1 MPTDKIDKIL
11 KPVERYMHDESTAGI
26 VLLASAVMAMIWAN
40 SDWSDSYHHL
50 WEYKI
55 SIQAG
60 EYGISKT
67 LHEWINDGLM
77 ALFFFVIGLEL
88 KREIMAGELSDMGK
102 AMLPLIAALGGMV
115 LPALIYFLFN
125 PVGPESNGWGIPMAT
140 DIAFA
145 LGIMSLLGKRVP
157 LSLKI
162 FLTALAIADDI
173 GAVLVIAFFYTSN
186 ISMLSLSIGGLFLI
200 VLLAANYVGVRSTL
214 FYGLIGIAGVWL
226 AFLMSGVHA
235 TIAGVL
241 AAFAIPARTKI
252 DEEKFIQVLEDQ
264 LRAFHAIP
272 PNDVTL
278 LEPAQYKVIEKINRL
293 TKAAGTPLQ
302 KLEYKLHPWVSY
314 LVMPLFA
321 FSNSGITLHSGF
333 LNNILSSSVTL
344 GVLLGLVVGKFI
356 GVLIFCWVAV
366 KMKIAALPQGVR
378 WKQIV
383 GVALLAGIGFTMSL
397 FITTL
402 AFKDAQLITA
412 AKLGI
417 FTASIISGVV
427 GYFVLKKAST
437 IPKPS
442 EL

>member
-1 MPTDKIDKIL
+1 
-11 KPVERYMHDESTAGI
+11 MHDESTAGI

-50 WEYKI
+50 WEYNI

-402 AFKDAQLITA
+402 AFKNAQLITA

>member
-1 MPTDKIDKIL
+1 
-11 KPVERYMHDESTAGI
+11 MHDESTAGI

-50 WEYKI
+50 WEYNI

-186 ISMLSLSIGGLFLI
+186 ISMLSLSMGGLFLI

>member
-1 MPTDKIDKIL
+1 
-11 KPVERYMHDESTAGI
+11 MHGESTAGI
-26 VLLASAVMAMIWAN
+26 VLLVSAVIAMIWAN
-40 SDWSDSYHHL
+40 SAWSESYHHL

-102 AMLPLIAALGGMV
+102 AILPLIAALGGM
-115 LPALIYFLFN
+115 LFPALIYFLFN
-125 PVGPESNGWGIPMAT
+125 PGGPQSNGWGIPMAT

-145 LGIMSLLGKRVP
+145 LGIMSLLGNRVP

-173 GAVLVIAFFYTSN
+173 GAVLVIAFFYTSD
-186 ISMLSLSIGGLFLI
+186 ISMLSLGIGALFL
-200 VLLAANYVGVRSTL
+200 VLLLAANYIGVRSTL
-214 FYGLIGIAGVWL
+214 FYGLVGIAGVWL

-264 LRAFHAIP
+264 LREFHAIP

-302 KLEYKLHPWVSY
+302 KLEYKLHSWVSY

-321 FSNSGITLHSGF
+321 FSNSGITLHAGF
-333 LNNILSSSVTL
+333 LNDVLSSSITL
-344 GVLLGLVVGKFI
+344 GILMGLVVGKFV

-366 KMKIAALPQGVR
+366 KTKITALPHGVT
-378 WKQIV
+378 WKQII

-402 AFKDAQLITA
+402 AFKDVQLVTD

-417 FTASIISGVV
+417 FIASIISGVA

-437 IPKPS
+437 TPKPS

>member
-1 MPTDKIDKIL
+1 MPTNKIDKIL
-11 KPVERYMHDESTAGI
+11 KPVERYMHGESTAGI
-26 VLLASAVMAMIWAN
+26 VLLISAVIAMIWAN
-40 SDWSDSYHHL
+40 SAWSDSYHHL

-60 EYGISKT
+60 EFGISKT

-102 AMLPLIAALGGMV
+102 AILPLIAALGGML

-125 PVGPESNGWGIPMAT
+125 PGGPQSNGWGIPMAT

-145 LGIMSLLGKRVP
+145 LGIMSLLGNRVP

-173 GAVLVIAFFYTSN
+173 GAVLVIAFFYTSD
-186 ISMLSLSIGGLFLI
+186 ISMISLGIGALFL
-200 VLLAANYVGVRSTL
+200 VLLLAANYIGVRSTL
-214 FYGLIGIAGVWL
+214 FYGLVGIAGVWL

-264 LRAFHAIP
+264 LREFHAIP

-302 KLEYKLHPWVSY
+302 KLEYKLHSWVSY

-321 FSNSGITLHSGF
+321 FSNSGITLHAGF
-333 LNNILSSSVTL
+333 LNGVLSSSITL
-344 GVLLGLVVGKFI
+344 GILMGLVVGKFV

-366 KMKIAALPQGVR
+366 KTKITALPHGVT
-378 WKQIV
+378 WKQII

-402 AFKDAQLITA
+402 AFKDVQLVTD

-417 FTASIISGVV
+417 FIASIISGVA

-437 IPKPS
+437 TPKPS

>member
-1 MPTDKIDKIL
+1 
-11 KPVERYMHDESTAGI
+11 MHDESTAGI

-50 WEYKI
+50 WEYNI

-302 KLEYKLHPWVSY
+302 KLEYKLHSWVSY

-321 FSNSGITLHSGF
+321 FSNSGITLHAGF